1 MKKLTTILF
10 QYKIFPVLM
19 FLVSTG
25 LGILVITQNILI
37 ADFLAKIIR
46 HQFQG
51 LWIVLFILLG
61 VLFLRATVQF
71 LNQWLGDTLAFKVK
85 HMLRQR
91 VIYKNNGH
99 PIGEQ
104 MTILT
109 ENIDGLAPF
118 YKSYL
123 PQVFKSMMVPLIII
137 IAMFFIHFNT
147 ALIMLIT
154 APFIPLF
161 YIIFGLKTRD
171 ESKDQMTYL
180 NQFSQRFLNIAK
192 GLVTLKLF
200 NRTEQTEKH
209 IYDDS
214 TQFRT
219 LTMRIL
225 RSAFLSGLMLEFIS
239 MLGIGLVALEATLSL
254 VVFHNID
261 FKTAAIAII
270 LAPEFY
276 NAIKDL
282 GQAFH
287 TGKQSEG
294 ASDVVFEFLEQPN
307 NNNEFLL
314 KYEENQKPFIQL
326 TDISFRYDNSDRLVL
341 NDLNLEIYNGDQ
353 IALVGPSGAGKSTLT
368 HLIAGVYQPTIGTIS
383 TNQRDLNIGILSQ
396 QPYIFS
402 ASIKENITMFK
413 DIENNTIEEVLDE
426 VGLLD
431 KVQSFTKGIN
441 TIIGEGGEMLSGGQ
455 MRRIE
460 LCRLLVMKPDLVI
473 FDEPATGLDIQTEHM
488 IQNVLFQHF
497 KDTTMIVIAHRD
509 NTIRH
514 LQRRLYIEN
523 GRLIADDRNISVNI
537 TENGRL
543 IADDRN
549 ISVNITENGDDL

>member
-61 VLFLRATVQF
+61 VLLLRATVQF

-137 IAMFFIHFNT
+137 IAMFFIHINT

-225 RSAFLSGLMLEFIS
+225 RSAFLSGLMIEFIS
-239 MLGIGLVALEATLSL
+239 MLGIGLVALEATLNL

-326 TDISFRYDNSDRLVL
+326 TDISFRYDDSDRLVL
-341 NDLNLEIYNGDQ
+341 NDLNLEIFKGDQ

-383 TNQRDLNIGILSQ
+383 INQRDLNIGILSQ

-413 DIENNTIEEVLDE
+413 DIENNTVEEVLDE

-431 KVQSFTKGIN
+431 KVQSFTQGIN

-497 KDTTMIVIAHRD
+497 KGTTMIVIAHRD

-537 TENGRL
+537 TENG
-543 IADDRN
+543 
-549 ISVNITENGDDL
+549 DDL

>member
-19 FLVSTG
+19 FLVTTG

-61 VLFLRATVQF
+61 VLLLRATVQF

-307 NNNEFLL
+307 YNNEFLL

-326 TDISFRYDNSDRLVL
+326 TDISFRYDDSDRLVL
-341 NDLNLEIYNGDQ
+341 NDLNLEIFKGDQ

-537 TENGRL
+537 TENG
-543 IADDRN
+543 
-549 ISVNITENGDDL
+549 DDL

>member
-25 LGILVITQNILI
+25 LGIIVITQNILI

-61 VLFLRATVQF
+61 VLLLRATVQF

-307 NNNEFLL
+307 YNNEFLL
-314 KYEENQKPFIQL
+314 KYEENQQPFIQL
-326 TDISFRYDNSDRLVL
+326 TDISFRYDDSDRLVL
-341 NDLNLEIYNGDQ
+341 NDLNLEIFKGDQ

-537 TENGRL
+537 TENG
-543 IADDRN
+543 
-549 ISVNITENGDDL
+549 DDL

>member
-61 VLFLRATVQF
+61 VLLLRATVQF

-123 PQVFKSMMVPLIII
+123 PQVFKSMMVPFIII

-326 TDISFRYDNSDRLVL
+326 TDISFRYNNSDRLVL

-368 HLIAGVYQPTIGTIS
+368 HLIAGVYRPTIGTIS

-413 DIENNTIEEVLDE
+413 DIENKTVEEVLDE

-537 TENGRL
+537 TENG
-543 IADDRN
+543 
-549 ISVNITENGDDL
+549 DDL

>member
-61 VLFLRATVQF
+61 VLLLRATVQF

-109 ENIDGLAPF
+109 ENINGLAPF

-137 IAMFFIHFNT
+137 IAMFFIHINT

-314 KYEENQKPFIQL
+314 KYEENQNPFIQL
-326 TDISFRYDNSDRLVL
+326 TDISFRYDDSDRLVL
-341 NDLNLEIYNGDQ
+341 NDLNLEIFKGDQ
-353 IALVGPSGAGKSTLT
+353 IALVGPSGVGKSTLT

-383 TNQRDLNIGILSQ
+383 TNKRDLNIGILSQ

-413 DIENNTIEEVLDE
+413 DIENNTVEEVLDE

-431 KVQSFTKGIN
+431 KVQSFTQGIN

-537 TENGRL
+537 TENG
-543 IADDRN
+543 
-549 ISVNITENGDDL
+549 DDL

>member
-25 LGILVITQNILI
+25 LGILVIAQNILI

-61 VLFLRATVQF
+61 VLLLRATVQF

-239 MLGIGLVALEATLSL
+239 MLGIGLVALEATLNL

-326 TDISFRYDNSDRLVL
+326 TDISFRYDDSDRLVL
-341 NDLNLEIYNGDQ
+341 NDLNLEIFKGDQ

-368 HLIAGVYQPTIGTIS
+368 HLIAVVYQPTIGTIS
-383 TNQRDLNIGILSQ
+383 INQRDLNIGILSQ

-413 DIENNTIEEVLDE
+413 DIENNTVEEVLDE

-431 KVQSFTKGIN
+431 KVQSFTQGIN

-537 TENGRL
+537 TENG
-543 IADDRN
+543 
-549 ISVNITENGDDL
+549 DDL

>member
-19 FLVSTG
+19 FMVSTG

-61 VLFLRATVQF
+61 VLLLRATVQF

-326 TDISFRYDNSDRLVL
+326 TDISFRYDDSDRLVL
-341 NDLNLEIYNGDQ
+341 NDLNLEIFKGDQ

-383 TNQRDLNIGILSQ
+383 TNKRDLNIGILSQ

-431 KVQSFTKGIN
+431 KVQSFTQGIN

-514 LQRRLYIEN
+514 LQRHLYIEN

-537 TENGRL
+537 TENG
-543 IADDRN
+543 
-549 ISVNITENGDDL
+549 DDL

>member
-37 ADFLAKIIR
+37 ADFLSKIIR

-61 VLFLRATVQF
+61 VLLLRATVQF

-254 VVFHNID
+254 IVFHNID

-294 ASDVVFEFLEQPN
+294 SSDVVFEFLEQPN

-326 TDISFRYDNSDRLVL
+326 TDISFRYDDSDRLVL
-341 NDLNLEIYNGDQ
+341 NDLNLEIFKCDQ

-413 DIENNTIEEVLDE
+413 DIENKTVEEVLDE

-537 TENGRL
+537 TENG
-543 IADDRN
+543 
-549 ISVNITENGDDL
+549 DDL

>member
-61 VLFLRATVQF
+61 VLLLRVTVQF

-307 NNNEFLL
+307 YNNEFLL

-326 TDISFRYDNSDRLVL
+326 TDISFRYDDSDRLVL
-341 NDLNLEIYNGDQ
+341 NDLNLEIFKGDQ

-413 DIENNTIEEVLDE
+413 YIENNTIEEVLDE

-537 TENGRL
+537 TENG
-543 IADDRN
+543 
-549 ISVNITENGDDL
+549 DDL

>member
-61 VLFLRATVQF
+61 VLLLRATVQF

-270 LAPEFY
+270 LVPEFY

-326 TDISFRYDNSDRLVL
+326 TDISFRYDDSDRLVL
-341 NDLNLEIYNGDQ
+341 NDLNLKIFKGDQ

-368 HLIAGVYQPTIGTIS
+368 HLIAGVYHPTIGTIS

-413 DIENNTIEEVLDE
+413 DIENNIVEEVLDE

-537 TENGRL
+537 TENG
-543 IADDRN
+543 
-549 ISVNITENGDDL
+549 DDL

>member
-1 MKKLTTILF
+1 MKKLTTLLF

-37 ADFLAKIIR
+37 ADFLDKIIR

-61 VLFLRATVQF
+61 VLLLRATVQF

-307 NNNEFLL
+307 YNNEFLL

-326 TDISFRYDNSDRLVL
+326 TDISFRYDDSDRLVL
-341 NDLNLEIYNGDQ
+341 NDLNLEIFKGDQ
-353 IALVGPSGAGKSTLT
+353 IALVGPSGAGKSALT

-537 TENGRL
+537 TENG
-543 IADDRN
+543 
-549 ISVNITENGDDL
+549 DDL

>member
-61 VLFLRATVQF
+61 VLLLRATVQF

-239 MLGIGLVALEATLSL
+239 MLGIGLVALEATLRL

-326 TDISFRYDNSDRLVL
+326 TDISFRYNNSDRLVL

-368 HLIAGVYQPTIGTIS
+368 HLIAGVYRPTIGTIS

-413 DIENNTIEEVLDE
+413 DIENKTVEEVLDE

-537 TENGRL
+537 TENG
-543 IADDRN
+543 
-549 ISVNITENGDDL
+549 DDL

>member
-61 VLFLRATVQF
+61 VLLLRATVQF

-123 PQVFKSMMVPLIII
+123 PQVLKSMMVPLIII
-137 IAMFFIHFNT
+137 IAMFFIHINT

-239 MLGIGLVALEATLSL
+239 MLGIGLVALEATLNL

-326 TDISFRYDNSDRLVL
+326 TDISFRYDDSDRLVL
-341 NDLNLEIYNGDQ
+341 NDLNLEIFKGDQ

-383 TNQRDLNIGILSQ
+383 INQRDLNIGILSQ

-413 DIENNTIEEVLDE
+413 DIENNTVEEVLDE

-431 KVQSFTKGIN
+431 KVQSFTQGIN

-497 KDTTMIVIAHRD
+497 KGTTMIVIAHRD

-537 TENGRL
+537 TENG
-543 IADDRN
+543 
-549 ISVNITENGDDL
+549 DDL

>member
-25 LGILVITQNILI
+25 LGIIVITQNILI

-61 VLFLRATVQF
+61 VLLLRATVQF

-307 NNNEFLL
+307 YNNEFLL

-326 TDISFRYDNSDRLVL
+326 TDISFRYDDSDRLVL
-341 NDLNLEIYNGDQ
+341 NDLNLEIFNGDQ

-537 TENGRL
+537 TENG
-543 IADDRN
+543 
-549 ISVNITENGDDL
+549 DDL

>member
-25 LGILVITQNILI
+25 LGIIVITQNILI

-61 VLFLRATVQF
+61 VLLLRATVQF

-307 NNNEFLL
+307 YSNEFLL

-326 TDISFRYDNSDRLVL
+326 TDISFRYDDSDRLVL
-341 NDLNLEIYNGDQ
+341 NDLNLEIFKGDQ

-537 TENGRL
+537 TENG
-543 IADDRN
+543 
-549 ISVNITENGDDL
+549 DDL

>member
-61 VLFLRATVQF
+61 VLLLRATVQF

-209 IYDDS
+209 IYNDS

-326 TDISFRYDNSDRLVL
+326 TDLSFRYDDSDRLVL
-341 NDLNLEIYNGDQ
+341 NDLNLEIFKGDQ

-368 HLIAGVYQPTIGTIS
+368 HLIAGVYHPTIGTIS

-413 DIENNTIEEVLDE
+413 DIENNTVEEVLDE

-497 KDTTMIVIAHRD
+497 KDTTMIFIAHRD

-537 TENGRL
+537 TENG
-543 IADDRN
+543 
-549 ISVNITENGDDL
+549 DDL

>member
-61 VLFLRATVQF
+61 VLLLRATVQF

-523 GRLIADDRNISVNI
+523 GI
-537 TENGRL
+537 L

>member
-19 FLVSTG
+19 FMVSTG

-61 VLFLRATVQF
+61 VLLLRATVQF

-137 IAMFFIHFNT
+137 IAMFFIHINT

-239 MLGIGLVALEATLSL
+239 MLGIGLVALEATLNL

-326 TDISFRYDNSDRLVL
+326 TDISFRYDDSDRLVL
-341 NDLNLEIYNGDQ
+341 NDLNLEIFKGDQ

-383 TNQRDLNIGILSQ
+383 INQRDLNIGILSQ

-413 DIENNTIEEVLDE
+413 DIENNTVEEVLDE

-431 KVQSFTKGIN
+431 KVQSFTQGIN

-497 KDTTMIVIAHRD
+497 KGTTMIVIAHRD

-537 TENGRL
+537 TENG
-543 IADDRN
+543 
-549 ISVNITENGDDL
+549 DDL

>member
-61 VLFLRATVQF
+61 VLLLRATVQF

-326 TDISFRYDNSDRLVL
+326 TDISFRYNNSDRLVL

-368 HLIAGVYQPTIGTIS
+368 HLIAGVYRPTIGTIS

-413 DIENNTIEEVLDE
+413 DIENKTVEEVLDE

-537 TENGRL
+537 TENG
-543 IADDRN
+543 
-549 ISVNITENGDDL
+549 DDL

>member
-37 ADFLAKIIR
+37 ADFLAEIIR

-61 VLFLRATVQF
+61 VLLLRATVQF

-137 IAMFFIHFNT
+137 IAMFFIHINT

-239 MLGIGLVALEATLSL
+239 MLGIGLVALEATLNL

-326 TDISFRYDNSDRLVL
+326 TDISFRYDDSDRLVL
-341 NDLNLEIYNGDQ
+341 NDLNLEIFKGDQ

-383 TNQRDLNIGILSQ
+383 INQRDLNIGILSQ

-413 DIENNTIEEVLDE
+413 DIENNTVEEVLDE

-431 KVQSFTKGIN
+431 KVQSFTQGIN

-497 KDTTMIVIAHRD
+497 KGTTMIVIAHRD

-537 TENGRL
+537 TENG
-543 IADDRN
+543 
-549 ISVNITENGDDL
+549 DDL

>member
-61 VLFLRATVQF
+61 VLLLRATVQF

-123 PQVFKSMMVPLIII
+123 PQVFKSMMVPLIIM

-147 ALIMLIT
+147 TLIMLIT

-326 TDISFRYDNSDRLVL
+326 TDISFRYDDSDRLVL
-341 NDLNLEIYNGDQ
+341 NDLNLEIFKGDQ

-368 HLIAGVYQPTIGTIS
+368 HLIAGVYHPTIGTIS

-413 DIENNTIEEVLDE
+413 DIENNIVEEVLDE

-497 KDTTMIVIAHRD
+497 KDTTIIVIAHRD

-537 TENGRL
+537 TENG
-543 IADDRN
+543 
-549 ISVNITENGDDL
+549 DDL

>member
-19 FLVSTG
+19 FMVSTG

-61 VLFLRATVQF
+61 VLLLRATVQF

-118 YKSYL
+118 YESYL

-326 TDISFRYDNSDRLVL
+326 TDISFRYDDSDRLVL
-341 NDLNLEIYNGDQ
+341 NDLNLEIFKGDQ

-383 TNQRDLNIGILSQ
+383 TNKRDLNIGILSQ

-431 KVQSFTKGIN
+431 KVQSFTQGIN

-537 TENGRL
+537 TENG
-543 IADDRN
+543 
-549 ISVNITENGDDL
+549 DDL

>member
-61 VLFLRATVQF
+61 VLLLRATVQF

-214 TQFRT
+214 TQFKT

-368 HLIAGVYQPTIGTIS
+368 HLIAGVYRPTIGTIS

-413 DIENNTIEEVLDE
+413 DIENKTVEEVLDE

-537 TENGRL
+537 TENG
-543 IADDRN
+543 
-549 ISVNITENGDDL
+549 DDL

>member
-61 VLFLRATVQF
+61 VLLLRATVQF

-307 NNNEFLL
+307 YNNEFLL

-326 TDISFRYDNSDRLVL
+326 TDISFRYDDSDRLVL
-341 NDLNLEIYNGDQ
+341 NDLNLEIFKGDQ

-473 FDEPATGLDIQTEHM
+473 FDEPATGIDIQTEHM

-537 TENGRL
+537 TENG
-543 IADDRN
+543 
-549 ISVNITENGDDL
+549 DDL

>member
-61 VLFLRATVQF
+61 VLLLRATVQF

-171 ESKDQMTYL
+171 EAKDQMTYL

-307 NNNEFLL
+307 YNNEFLL

-326 TDISFRYDNSDRLVL
+326 TDISFRYDDSDRLVL
-341 NDLNLEIYNGDQ
+341 NDLNLEIFKGDQ

-431 KVQSFTKGIN
+431 KVQSFTKDIN

-497 KDTTMIVIAHRD
+497 KDTTMMVIAHRD

-537 TENGRL
+537 TENG
-543 IADDRN
+543 
-549 ISVNITENGDDL
+549 DDL

>member
-61 VLFLRATVQF
+61 VLLLRATVQF

-109 ENIDGLAPF
+109 ENIDGLAAF

-219 LTMRIL
+219 LTMRVL

-383 TNQRDLNIGILSQ
+383 TKQRDLNIGILSQ

-497 KDTTMIVIAHRD
+497 KDTTMIFIAHRD

-537 TENGRL
+537 TENG
-543 IADDRN
+543 
-549 ISVNITENGDDL
+549 DDL

>member
-61 VLFLRATVQF
+61 VLLLRATVQF

-307 NNNEFLL
+307 YNNEFLL

-326 TDISFRYDNSDRLVL
+326 TDISFRYDDSDRLVL
-341 NDLNLEIYNGDQ
+341 NDLNLEIFKGDQ

-497 KDTTMIVIAHRD
+497 KDATMIVIAHRD

-537 TENGRL
+537 TENG
-543 IADDRN
+543 
-549 ISVNITENGDDL
+549 DDL

>member
-1 MKKLTTILF
+1 MKKLTTLLF

-37 ADFLAKIIR
+37 ADFLDKIIR

-61 VLFLRATVQF
+61 VLLLRATVQF

-307 NNNEFLL
+307 YNNEFLL

-326 TDISFRYDNSDRLVL
+326 TDISFRYDDSDRLVL
-341 NDLNLEIYNGDQ
+341 NDLNLEIFKGDQ

-514 LQRRLYIEN
+514 LQRRLYIK
-523 GRLIADDRNISVNI
+523 
-537 TENGRL
+537 NGRL

>member
-61 VLFLRATVQF
+61 VLLLRATVQF

-180 NQFSQRFLNIAK
+180 NQFSQRFLNIVK

-307 NNNEFLL
+307 YNNEFLL

-326 TDISFRYDNSDRLVL
+326 TDISFRYDDSDRLVL
-341 NDLNLEIYNGDQ
+341 NDLNLEIFKGDQ

-413 DIENNTIEEVLDE
+413 YIENNTIEEVLDE

-537 TENGRL
+537 TENG
-543 IADDRN
+543 
-549 ISVNITENGDDL
+549 DDL

>member
-61 VLFLRATVQF
+61 VLLLRATVQF

-353 IALVGPSGAGKSTLT
+353 IALVGPSGAGKSTLI

-537 TENGRL
+537 TENG
-543 IADDRN
+543 
-549 ISVNITENGDDL
+549 DDL

>member
-61 VLFLRATVQF
+61 VLLLRATVQF

-137 IAMFFIHFNT
+137 IAMFFIHINT

-239 MLGIGLVALEATLSL
+239 MLGIGLVALEATLNL

-326 TDISFRYDNSDRLVL
+326 TDISFRYDDSDRLVL
-341 NDLNLEIYNGDQ
+341 NDLNLEIFKGDQ

-383 TNQRDLNIGILSQ
+383 INQRDLNIGILSQ

-413 DIENNTIEEVLDE
+413 DIENNTVEEVLDE

-431 KVQSFTKGIN
+431 KVQSFTQGIN

-497 KDTTMIVIAHRD
+497 KGTTMIVIAHRD

-523 GRLIADDRNISVNI
+523 GRLIADDH
-537 TENGRL
+537 
-543 IADDRN
+543 N

>member
-61 VLFLRATVQF
+61 VLLLRATVQF

-261 FKTAAIAII
+261 FKTEAIAII

-307 NNNEFLL
+307 YNNEFLL

-326 TDISFRYDNSDRLVL
+326 TDISFRYDDSDRLVL
-341 NDLNLEIYNGDQ
+341 NDLNLEIFKGDQ

-537 TENGRL
+537 TENG
-543 IADDRN
+543 
-549 ISVNITENGDDL
+549 DDL

>member
-25 LGILVITQNILI
+25 LGILVIAQNILI

-61 VLFLRATVQF
+61 VLLLRATVQF

-239 MLGIGLVALEATLSL
+239 MLGIGLVALEATLNL

-326 TDISFRYDNSDRLVL
+326 TDISFRYDDSDRLVL
-341 NDLNLEIYNGDQ
+341 NDLNLEIFKGDQ

-383 TNQRDLNIGILSQ
+383 INHRDLNIGILSQ

-413 DIENNTIEEVLDE
+413 DIENNTVEEVLDE

-431 KVQSFTKGIN
+431 KVQSFTQGIN

-537 TENGRL
+537 TENG
-543 IADDRN
+543 
-549 ISVNITENGDDL
+549 DDL

>member
-25 LGILVITQNILI
+25 LGILVIAQNILI

-61 VLFLRATVQF
+61 VLLLRATVQF

-239 MLGIGLVALEATLSL
+239 MLGIGLVALEATLNL

-261 FKTAAIAII
+261 FKTAAIAIT

-326 TDISFRYDNSDRLVL
+326 TDISFRYDDSDRLVL
-341 NDLNLEIYNGDQ
+341 NDLNLEIFKGDQ

-383 TNQRDLNIGILSQ
+383 INQRDLNIGILSQ

-413 DIENNTIEEVLDE
+413 DIENNTVEEVLDE

-431 KVQSFTKGIN
+431 KVQSFTQGIN

-537 TENGRL
+537 TG
-543 IADDRN
+543 
-549 ISVNITENGDDL
+549 NGDDL

>member
-1 MKKLTTILF
+1 
-10 QYKIFPVLM
+10 M

-25 LGILVITQNILI
+25 LGIIVITQNILI

-61 VLFLRATVQF
+61 VLLLRATVQF

-307 NNNEFLL
+307 YNNEFLL

-326 TDISFRYDNSDRLVL
+326 TDISFRYDDSDRLVL
-341 NDLNLEIYNGDQ
+341 NDLNLEIFKGDQ

-455 MRRIE
+455 MRLIE

-537 TENGRL
+537 TENG
-543 IADDRN
+543 
-549 ISVNITENGDDL
+549 DDL

>member
-1 MKKLTTILF
+1 MKKLTTLLF

-37 ADFLAKIIR
+37 ADFLDKIIR

-61 VLFLRATVQF
+61 VLLLRATVQF

-307 NNNEFLL
+307 YNNEFLL

-326 TDISFRYDNSDRLVL
+326 TDISFRYDDSDRLVL
-341 NDLNLEIYNGDQ
+341 NDLNLEIFKGDQ

-473 FDEPATGLDIQTEHM
+473 FDEPVTGLDIQTEHM

-537 TENGRL
+537 TENG
-543 IADDRN
+543 
-549 ISVNITENGDDL
+549 DDL

>member
-1 MKKLTTILF
+1 MKKLTIILF

-61 VLFLRATVQF
+61 VLLLRATVQF

-341 NDLNLEIYNGDQ
+341 NNLNLEIYNGDQ

-537 TENGRL
+537 TENG
-543 IADDRN
+543 
-549 ISVNITENGDDL
+549 DDL

>member
-61 VLFLRATVQF
+61 VLLLRATVQF

-137 IAMFFIHFNT
+137 IAMFFIHINT

-219 LTMRIL
+219 LTIRIL

-239 MLGIGLVALEATLSL
+239 MLGIGLVALEATLNL

-326 TDISFRYDNSDRLVL
+326 TDISFRYDDSDRLVL
-341 NDLNLEIYNGDQ
+341 NDLNLEIFKGDQ

-383 TNQRDLNIGILSQ
+383 INQRDLNIGILSQ

-413 DIENNTIEEVLDE
+413 DIENNTVEEVLDE

-431 KVQSFTKGIN
+431 KVQSFTQGIN

-497 KDTTMIVIAHRD
+497 KGTTMIVIAHRD

-537 TENGRL
+537 TENG
-543 IADDRN
+543 
-549 ISVNITENGDDL
+549 DDL

>member
-46 HQFQG
+46 HQFQS

-61 VLFLRATVQF
+61 VLLLRATVQF

-307 NNNEFLL
+307 YNNEFLL

-326 TDISFRYDNSDRLVL
+326 TDISFRYDDSDRLVL
-341 NDLNLEIYNGDQ
+341 NDLNLEIFKGDQ

-537 TENGRL
+537 TENG
-543 IADDRN
+543 
-549 ISVNITENGDDL
+549 DDL